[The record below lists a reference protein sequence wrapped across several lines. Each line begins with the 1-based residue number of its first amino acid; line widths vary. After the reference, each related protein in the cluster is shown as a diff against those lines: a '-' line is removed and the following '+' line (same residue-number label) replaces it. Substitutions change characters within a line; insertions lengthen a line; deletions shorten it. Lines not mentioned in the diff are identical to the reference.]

1 MVGGRAVL
9 EMEPRSTPSSRRMSL
24 RSLRTPRFL
33 LSWRTPRYTRRG
45 PMPNTLPSVAAYI
58 AAQPQG
64 SRAVL
69 ERVRRIVLK
78 ALPGCEET
86 ISYNIPTYKLNG
98 RMVIYFAGWQEHYSL
113 YPVGERIIATLK
125 DGSRAYTVDKST
137 IRFPLSKP
145 VPATLI
151 ARIVKVRAQEASE
164 RQRRPLTV

>member
-64 SRAVL
+64 SRATL
-69 ERVRRIVLK
+69 ERVRRIILK

-98 RMVIYFAGWQEHYSL
+98 RAVIYFAGWAAHYSL
-113 YPVGERIIATLK
+113 YPIGKPIVAALSEDSAAFEIT
-125 DGSRAYTVDKST
+125 KST
-137 IRFPLSKP
+137 IRFPLSRP
-145 VPATLI
+145 VPA
-151 ARIVKVRAQEASE
+151 
-164 RQRRPLTV
+164 